1 MKRYDVMLS
10 IDKFLEYLR
19 SELNRS
25 QRTVENYREDLKLF
39 EQYARNLSESFTW
52 ESVDSDMIRNW
63 MEHMIDAGN
72 RATSVNRRLSALKMF
87 YRFALVRHYVES
99 DPAHSLKG
107 PKESRPLPQFLK
119 ENEMD
124 ELLDRKMWG
133 DDYNNVRA
141 RTIIILFYETG
152 MRLSELIGLDVD
164 DVNFI
169 KKR

>member
-1 MKRYDVMLS
+1 MLS

-72 RATSVNRRLSALKMF
+72 KATSVNRRLSALKMF
-87 YRFALVRHYVES
+87 YRFALVRHYVKS

-107 PKESRPLPQFLK
+107 PKESKPLHQFLK
-119 ENEMD
+119 ENEMG
-124 ELLDRKMWG
+124 E
-133 DDYNNVRA
+133 
-141 RTIIILFYETG
+141 
-152 MRLSELIGLDVD
+152 
-164 DVNFI
+164 
-169 KKR
+169 

>member
-1 MKRYDVMLS
+1 MLS

-72 RATSVNRRLSALKMF
+72 KATSVKSPVECFENVLSVCFSQTLCG
-87 YRFALVRHYVES
+87 V
-99 DPAHSLKG
+99 G
-107 PKESRPLPQFLK
+107 SR
-119 ENEMD
+119 
-124 ELLDRKMWG
+124 
-133 DDYNNVRA
+133 
-141 RTIIILFYETG
+141 
-152 MRLSELIGLDVD
+152 S
-164 DVNFI
+164 
-169 KKR
+169 

>member
-1 MKRYDVMLS
+1 MLS

-72 RATSVNRRLSALKMF
+72 KATSVNRRLSALKMF
-87 YRFALVRHYVES
+87 YRFALVRHYVKS

-107 PKESRPLPQFLK
+107 PKESKPLPQFLK

-141 RTIIILFYETG
+141 RTIIILFYEK
-152 MRLSELIGLDVD
+152 IGRAHV
-164 DVNFI
+164 
-169 KKR
+169 